1 MHSIEINSLPDNVLL
16 EIFYFYWKN
25 QGLHAY
31 GCHPHS
37 TWDWHRPAH
46 ICSKWRRIIFSSPR
60 RLGLQLLCTNGT
72 PVRKNLVYWPP
83 LPLIIDYS
91 TSRDVNDC
99 KNLTPSDEDN
109 IVTAL
114 EASDRVHYVGI
125 SVTNSLSR
133 KIARETR
140 KPFPGLTHISLS
152 SNDEIVL
159 TMPDGFLDR
168 SAPALQV
175 AHFQ

>member
-83 LPLIIDYS
+83 LPLIVDYS
-91 TSRDVNDC
+91 TSWDVNDC

-109 IVTAL
+109 IVMAL
-114 EASDRVHYVGI
+114 EASDRVRYVGI
-125 SVTNSLSR
+125 PVTNSLLG
-133 KIARETR
+133 KMVKETR
-140 KPFPGLTHISLS
+140 
-152 SNDEIVL
+152 N
-159 TMPDGFLDR
+159 R
-168 SAPALQV
+168 
-175 AHFQ
+175 FQH